1 MEAPWIKLKRL
12 VGLTATPSNTQEGQ
26 IRYDRDG
33 AVDGKFYLAR
43 MLSTGVLEWYDF
55 ITTIGNKAPKD
66 ATYITQTA
74 NSTLTNEQALASLT
88 TGMVKVTTTTGVLST
103 GVEGTDYYKPGGTD
117 VAVLDGGT
125 GASTASGARTNL
137 GAAPLAATYIVQTA
151 DSELSA
157 EQALSSL
164 ATGLVK
170 VTTTTGVLSTAVA
183 GTDYVAPD
191 AELTALAGLTSAAD
205 KLPYFTGSGTAALAD
220 LSSAARTVL
229 DDATVGAM
237 LTTLGGQPV
246 DATLTALAAYNTNG
260 ILAQTA
266 ADTFAGRT
274 LTGTANEV
282 TVTNGSGVS
291 GNPTFSLPTGIDA
304 AKIGSGNVSSTE
316 FGYLDGVTSAIQT
329 QLDAKASSSGHPT
342 IFASQTKS
350 SGFSAV
356 TTSLATLDSVAIGP
370 GVNGVVYDI
379 ECDVHARL
387 SVDTTGNNRVYARIA
402 GDSSV
407 VGEQTGT
414 VAGERSCCS
423 TATKLS
429 VTGDGST
436 TYTLAIRADMDSST
450 GTCSSTH
457 IRGRMIPRS

>member
-12 VGLTATPSNTQEGQ
+12 IGLTATPSNAQEGQ

-33 AVDGKFYLAR
+33 DVDGKFYLAR
-43 MLSTGVLEWYDF
+43 YLSGGTREWYDF
-55 ITTIGNKAPKD
+55 IAAI
-66 ATYITQTA
+66 
-74 NSTLTNEQALASLT
+74 
-88 TGMVKVTTTTGVLST
+88 
-103 GVEGTDYYKPGGTD
+103 
-117 VAVLDGGT
+117 
-125 GASTASGARTNL
+125 L
-137 GAAPLAATYIVQTA
+137 GRQPL
-151 DSELSA
+151 
-157 EQALSSL
+157 
-164 ATGLVK
+164 
-170 VTTTTGVLSTAVA
+170 
-183 GTDYVAPD
+183 D

-220 LSSAARTVL
+220 LSAAARTVI

-246 DATLTALAAYNTNG
+246 DATLTALAGLDATAG
-260 ILAQTA
+260 IVVETA
-266 ADTFAGRT
+266 ADTFTKRT

-282 TVTNGSGVS
+282 TVTNGNGVS

-304 AKIGSGNVSSTE
+304 AKIGSGAVSSTE

-329 QLDAKASSSGHPT
+329 QLDAKASLAGHPT

-356 TTSLATLDSVAIGP
+356 TTTLATLDSVSIGP

-387 SVDTTGNNRVYARIA
+387 SVDTTGYNRIYAKIA

-423 TATKLS
+423 TAVKLA
-429 VTGDGST
+429 VTGDGVT
-436 TYTLAIRADMDSST
+436 TYTLAVRADMDSST